1 MSKIAIVS
9 DSSTILNSIQA
20 KIVLL
25 REDDTI
31 IKCNSSELY
40 KCASTAD
47 IILFH
52 VSEITDITL
61 TAITNIKKNSNVII
75 LLVEEINPKN
85 LLSAYDCGISDF
97 CNINITNFE
106 LLIKIINAKK
116 SLNQYKTI
124 ERLKTSLRDK
134 GVLKPNSDIYEQ
146 ISDIVN
152 ANFFSEIINSSML
165 AVSIDEISHQKFIL
179 DNVESRLS
187 LILRDSDF
195 IINYAEFK
203 YLIILPKTEIENA
216 AKVFDKLKNKYDLE
230 MKGILF
236 TYTEESAKDLRN
248 KIERLEVERAKSGV
262 NLYIDNAAA
271 DYEFETEKDWLSNEL
286 TDEHKNYKLFQNIF
300 NKKLES
306 VIEPAFY
313 RTKQKYEKR
322 FQNTKIKYF
331 TDKNRA
337 EFMLINFDKTNSL
350 QIIYKNSAKVT
361 VNIQY
366 SGLDAPE
373 NESFEII
380 FSKLNTRGLMEILD
394 RFINKFNENGGN

>member
-20 KIVLL
+20 KLVLL

-40 KCASTAD
+40 KYSSTAD

-75 LLVEEINPKN
+75 LLVEEINPKT
-85 LLSAYDCGISDF
+85 LLNAYDCGITDF

-152 ANFFSEIINSSML
+152 ANFFSEILNSSML
-165 AVSIDEISHQKFIL
+165 AVSIDEISHQKFLL

-187 LILRDSDF
+187 MILRDSDF

-216 AKVFDKLKNKYDLE
+216 AKVFDKLKNKYNLE

-248 KIERLEVERAKSGV
+248 KIERLEVEHAKSGV
-262 NLYIDNAAA
+262 NLYIDNAVA

-286 TDEHKNYKLFQNIF
+286 TEEHKNYKLFQNIF

-313 RTKQKYEKR
+313 RTKQKYEKS
-322 FQNTKIKYF
+322 FPNTKIKYF

-373 NESFEII
+373 NENFEII

-394 RFINKFNENGGN
+394 RFINKFNANGGN

>member
-20 KIVLL
+20 KLVLL

-40 KCASTAD
+40 KYSSTAD

-75 LLVEEINPKN
+75 LLVEEINPKT
-85 LLSAYDCGISDF
+85 LLNAYDCGITDF

-152 ANFFSEIINSSML
+152 ANFFSEILNSSML
-165 AVSIDEISHQKFIL
+165 AVSIDEISHQKFLL

-187 LILRDSDF
+187 MILRDSDF

-216 AKVFDKLKNKYDLE
+216 AKVFDKLKNKYNLE

-286 TDEHKNYKLFQNIF
+286 TEEHKNYKLFQNIF

-313 RTKQKYEKR
+313 RTKQKYEKS
-322 FQNTKIKYF
+322 FPNTKIKYF

-361 VNIQY
+361 INIQY

-373 NESFEII
+373 NENFEII

-394 RFINKFNENGGN
+394 RFINKFNANGGN

>member
-20 KIVLL
+20 KLVLL

-40 KCASTAD
+40 KYSSTAD

-75 LLVEEINPKN
+75 LLVEEINPKT
-85 LLSAYDCGISDF
+85 LLNAYDCGITDF

-152 ANFFSEIINSSML
+152 ANFFSEILNSSML
-165 AVSIDEISHQKFIL
+165 AVSIDEISHQKFLL

-187 LILRDSDF
+187 MILRDSDF

-216 AKVFDKLKNKYDLE
+216 AKVFDKLKNKYNLE

-248 KIERLEVERAKSGV
+248 KIERLEVEHAKSGV

-286 TDEHKNYKLFQNIF
+286 TEEHKNYKLFQNIF

-313 RTKQKYEKR
+313 RTKQKYEKS
-322 FQNTKIKYF
+322 FPNTKIKYF

-361 VNIQY
+361 INIQY

-373 NESFEII
+373 NENFEII

-394 RFINKFNENGGN
+394 RFINKFNANGGN

>member
-20 KIVLL
+20 KLVLL

-40 KCASTAD
+40 KYSSTAD

-75 LLVEEINPKN
+75 LLVEEINPKT
-85 LLSAYDCGISDF
+85 LLNAYDCGITDF

-152 ANFFSEIINSSML
+152 ANFFSEILNSSML

-216 AKVFDKLKNKYDLE
+216 AKVFDKLKNKYNLE

-248 KIERLEVERAKSGV
+248 KIERLEVEHAKSGV

-286 TDEHKNYKLFQNIF
+286 TEEHKNYKLFQNIF

-313 RTKQKYEKR
+313 RTKQKYEKS
-322 FQNTKIKYF
+322 FPNTKIKYF

-373 NESFEII
+373 NENFEII

>member
-20 KIVLL
+20 KLVLL

-40 KCASTAD
+40 KYSSTAD

-75 LLVEEINPKN
+75 LLVEEINPKT
-85 LLSAYDCGISDF
+85 LLNAYDCGITDF

-152 ANFFSEIINSSML
+152 ANFFSEILNSSML
-165 AVSIDEISHQKFIL
+165 AVSIDEISHQKFLL

-187 LILRDSDF
+187 MILRDSDF

-216 AKVFDKLKNKYDLE
+216 AKVFDKLKNKYNLE

-248 KIERLEVERAKSGV
+248 KIERLEVEHAKSGV

-286 TDEHKNYKLFQNIF
+286 TEEHKNYKLFQNIF

-313 RTKQKYEKR
+313 RTKQKYEKS
-322 FQNTKIKYF
+322 FPNTKIKYF

-373 NESFEII
+373 NENFEII

-394 RFINKFNENGGN
+394 RFINKFNANGGN

>member
-20 KIVLL
+20 KLVLL

-40 KCASTAD
+40 KYSSTAD

-85 LLSAYDCGISDF
+85 LLNAYDCGITDF

-152 ANFFSEIINSSML
+152 ANFFSEILNSSML
-165 AVSIDEISHQKFIL
+165 AVSIDEISHQKFLL

-187 LILRDSDF
+187 MILRDSDF

-216 AKVFDKLKNKYDLE
+216 AKVFDKLKNKYNLE

-286 TDEHKNYKLFQNIF
+286 TEEHKNYKLFQNIF

-313 RTKQKYEKR
+313 RTKQKYEKS
-322 FQNTKIKYF
+322 FPNTKIKYF

-361 VNIQY
+361 INIQY

-373 NESFEII
+373 NENFEII

-394 RFINKFNENGGN
+394 RFINKFNANGGN

>member
-20 KIVLL
+20 KLVLL

-40 KCASTAD
+40 KYSSTAD

-75 LLVEEINPKN
+75 LLVEEINPKT
-85 LLSAYDCGISDF
+85 LLNAYDCGITDF

-152 ANFFSEIINSSML
+152 ANFFSEILNSSML
-165 AVSIDEISHQKFIL
+165 AVSIDEISHQKFLL

-187 LILRDSDF
+187 MILRDSDF

-216 AKVFDKLKNKYDLE
+216 AKVFDKLKNKYNLE

-271 DYEFETEKDWLSNEL
+271 DYEFETEKDWLSNEI
-286 TDEHKNYKLFQNIF
+286 TEEHKNYKLFQNIF

-313 RTKQKYEKR
+313 RTKQKYEKS
-322 FQNTKIKYF
+322 FPNTKIKYF

-373 NESFEII
+373 NENFEII

-394 RFINKFNENGGN
+394 RFINKFNANGGN

>member
-20 KIVLL
+20 KLVLL

-31 IKCNSSELY
+31 IKRNSSELY
-40 KCASTAD
+40 KYSSTAD

-75 LLVEEINPKN
+75 LLVEEINPKT
-85 LLSAYDCGISDF
+85 LLNAYDCGITDF

-152 ANFFSEIINSSML
+152 ANFFSEILNSSML
-165 AVSIDEISHQKFIL
+165 AVSIDEISHQKFLL

-187 LILRDSDF
+187 MILRDSDF

-216 AKVFDKLKNKYDLE
+216 AKVFDKLKNKYNLE

-286 TDEHKNYKLFQNIF
+286 TEEHKNYKLFQNIF

-313 RTKQKYEKR
+313 RTKQKYEKS
-322 FQNTKIKYF
+322 FPNTKIKYF

-373 NESFEII
+373 NENFEII

-394 RFINKFNENGGN
+394 RFINKFNANGGN

>member
-20 KIVLL
+20 KLVLL

-40 KCASTAD
+40 KYSSTAD

-75 LLVEEINPKN
+75 LLVEEINPKT
-85 LLSAYDCGISDF
+85 LLNAYDCGITDF

-152 ANFFSEIINSSML
+152 ANFFSEILNSSML
-165 AVSIDEISHQKFIL
+165 AISIDEISHQKFLL

-216 AKVFDKLKNKYDLE
+216 AKVFDKLKNKYNLE
-230 MKGILF
+230 MKGVLF
-236 TYTEESAKDLRN
+236 SYTEESAKDLRN

-262 NLYIDNAAA
+262 NLYIDNATA

-313 RTKQKYEKR
+313 RTKQKYEKS
-322 FQNTKIKYF
+322 FPNTKIKYF

-373 NESFEII
+373 NENFEII

-394 RFINKFNENGGN
+394 RFINKFNANGGN

>member
-20 KIVLL
+20 KLVLL

-40 KCASTAD
+40 RYSSTAD

-75 LLVEEINPKN
+75 LLVEEINPKT
-85 LLSAYDCGISDF
+85 LLNAYDCGITDF

-152 ANFFSEIINSSML
+152 ANFFSEILNSSML
-165 AVSIDEISHQKFIL
+165 AVSIDEISHQKFLL

-187 LILRDSDF
+187 MILRDSDF

-216 AKVFDKLKNKYDLE
+216 AKVFDKLKNKYNLE

-248 KIERLEVERAKSGV
+248 KIERLEVERAKSAV

-286 TDEHKNYKLFQNIF
+286 TEEHKNYKLFQNIF

-313 RTKQKYEKR
+313 RTKQKYEKS
-322 FQNTKIKYF
+322 FPNTKIKYF

-373 NESFEII
+373 NENFEII

-394 RFINKFNENGGN
+394 RFINKFNANGGN

>member
-40 KCASTAD
+40 KYSSTAD

-75 LLVEEINPKN
+75 LLVEEINPKT
-85 LLSAYDCGISDF
+85 LLNAYDCGITDF

-152 ANFFSEIINSSML
+152 ANFFSEILNSSML
-165 AVSIDEISHQKFIL
+165 AVSIDEISHQKFLL

-187 LILRDSDF
+187 MILRDSDF

-216 AKVFDKLKNKYDLE
+216 AKVFDKLKNKYNLE

-248 KIERLEVERAKSGV
+248 KIERLEVEHAKSGV

-286 TDEHKNYKLFQNIF
+286 TEEHKNYKLFQNIF

-313 RTKQKYEKR
+313 RTKQKYEKS
-322 FQNTKIKYF
+322 FPNTKIKYF

-373 NESFEII
+373 NENFEII

-394 RFINKFNENGGN
+394 RFINKFNANGGN

>member
-40 KCASTAD
+40 KYSSTAD

-75 LLVEEINPKN
+75 LLVEEINPKT
-85 LLSAYDCGISDF
+85 LLNAYDCGITDF

-152 ANFFSEIINSSML
+152 ANFFSEILNSSML
-165 AVSIDEISHQKFIL
+165 AVSIDEISHQKFLL

-187 LILRDSDF
+187 MILRDSDF

-216 AKVFDKLKNKYDLE
+216 AKVFDKLKNKYNLE

-286 TDEHKNYKLFQNIF
+286 TEEHKNYKLFQNIF

-313 RTKQKYEKR
+313 RTKQKYEKS
-322 FQNTKIKYF
+322 FPNTKIKYF

-361 VNIQY
+361 INIQY

-373 NESFEII
+373 NENFEII

-394 RFINKFNENGGN
+394 RFINKFNANGGN

>member
-1 MSKIAIVS
+1 MSKIAIVT

-20 KIVLL
+20 KLVLL

-40 KCASTAD
+40 KYSSTAD

-75 LLVEEINPKN
+75 LLVEEINPKT
-85 LLSAYDCGISDF
+85 LLNAYDCGITDF

-152 ANFFSEIINSSML
+152 ANFFSEILNSSML
-165 AVSIDEISHQKFIL
+165 AVSIDEISHQKFLL

-187 LILRDSDF
+187 MILRDSDF

-216 AKVFDKLKNKYDLE
+216 AKVFDKLKNKYNLE

-286 TDEHKNYKLFQNIF
+286 TEEHKNYKLFQNIF

-313 RTKQKYEKR
+313 RTKQKYEKS
-322 FQNTKIKYF
+322 FPNTKIKYF

-373 NESFEII
+373 NENFEII

-394 RFINKFNENGGN
+394 RFINKFNANGGN

>member
-20 KIVLL
+20 KLVLL

-40 KCASTAD
+40 KYSSTAD

-75 LLVEEINPKN
+75 LLVEEINPKT
-85 LLSAYDCGISDF
+85 LLNAYDCGITDF

-152 ANFFSEIINSSML
+152 ANFFSEILNSSML
-165 AVSIDEISHQKFIL
+165 AVSIDEISHQKFLL

-187 LILRDSDF
+187 MILRDSDF

-216 AKVFDKLKNKYDLE
+216 AKVFDKLKNKYNLE

-271 DYEFETEKDWLSNEL
+271 DYEFETEKDWLGNEL
-286 TDEHKNYKLFQNIF
+286 TEEHKNYKLFQNIF

-313 RTKQKYEKR
+313 RTKQKYEKS
-322 FQNTKIKYF
+322 FPNTKIKYF

-373 NESFEII
+373 NENFEII

-394 RFINKFNENGGN
+394 RFINKFNANGGN

>member
-20 KIVLL
+20 KLVLL

-40 KCASTAD
+40 KYSSTAD

-75 LLVEEINPKN
+75 LLVEEINPKT
-85 LLSAYDCGISDF
+85 LLNAYDCGITDF

-152 ANFFSEIINSSML
+152 ANFFSEILNSSML
-165 AVSIDEISHQKFIL
+165 AVSIDEISHQKFLL

-187 LILRDSDF
+187 MILRDSDF

-216 AKVFDKLKNKYDLE
+216 AKVFDKLKNKYNLE

-248 KIERLEVERAKSGV
+248 KIERLEVDRAKSGV

-313 RTKQKYEKR
+313 RTKQKYEKS
-322 FQNTKIKYF
+322 FPNTKIKYF

-361 VNIQY
+361 INIQY

-373 NESFEII
+373 NENFEII

-394 RFINKFNENGGN
+394 RFINKFNANGGN

>member
-20 KIVLL
+20 KLVLL

-40 KCASTAD
+40 KYSSTAD

-61 TAITNIKKNSNVII
+61 TAITNIKMNSNVII
-75 LLVEEINPKN
+75 LLVEEINPKT
-85 LLSAYDCGISDF
+85 LLNAYDCGITDF

-152 ANFFSEIINSSML
+152 ANFFSEILNSSML
-165 AVSIDEISHQKFIL
+165 AVSIDEISHQKFLL

-187 LILRDSDF
+187 MILRDSDF

-216 AKVFDKLKNKYDLE
+216 AKVFDKLKNKYNLE

-271 DYEFETEKDWLSNEL
+271 DYGFETEKDWLSNEL
-286 TDEHKNYKLFQNIF
+286 TEEHKNYKLFQNIF

-313 RTKQKYEKR
+313 RTKQKYEKS
-322 FQNTKIKYF
+322 FPNTKIKYF

-361 VNIQY
+361 INIQY

-373 NESFEII
+373 NENFEII

-394 RFINKFNENGGN
+394 RFINKFNANGGN

>member
-20 KIVLL
+20 KLVLL

-40 KCASTAD
+40 RYSSTAD

-75 LLVEEINPKN
+75 LLVEEINPKT
-85 LLSAYDCGISDF
+85 LLNAYDCGITDF

-152 ANFFSEIINSSML
+152 ANFFSEILNSSML
-165 AVSIDEISHQKFIL
+165 AVSIDEISHQKFLL

-187 LILRDSDF
+187 MILRDSDF

-216 AKVFDKLKNKYDLE
+216 AKVFDKLKNKYNLE

-286 TDEHKNYKLFQNIF
+286 TEEHKNYKLFQNIF

-313 RTKQKYEKR
+313 RTKQKYEKS
-322 FQNTKIKYF
+322 FPNTKIKYF

-361 VNIQY
+361 VNLQY

-373 NESFEII
+373 NENFEII

-394 RFINKFNENGGN
+394 RFINKFNANGGN

>member
-40 KCASTAD
+40 KYSSTAD

-75 LLVEEINPKN
+75 LLVEEINPKT
-85 LLSAYDCGISDF
+85 LLNAYDCGITDF

-152 ANFFSEIINSSML
+152 ANFFSEILNSSML
-165 AVSIDEISHQKFIL
+165 AVSIDEISHQKFLL

-187 LILRDSDF
+187 MILRDSDF

-216 AKVFDKLKNKYDLE
+216 AKVFDKLKNKYNLE

-248 KIERLEVERAKSGV
+248 KIERLEVDRAKSGV

-286 TDEHKNYKLFQNIF
+286 TEEHKNYKLFQNIF

-313 RTKQKYEKR
+313 RTKQKYEKS
-322 FQNTKIKYF
+322 FPNTKIKYF

-373 NESFEII
+373 NENFEII

-394 RFINKFNENGGN
+394 RFINKFNANGGN

>member
-20 KIVLL
+20 KLVLL

-40 KCASTAD
+40 KYSSTAD

-85 LLSAYDCGISDF
+85 LLNAYDCGITDF

-152 ANFFSEIINSSML
+152 ANFFSEILNSSML
-165 AVSIDEISHQKFIL
+165 AVSIDEISHQKFLL

-187 LILRDSDF
+187 MILRDSDF

-216 AKVFDKLKNKYDLE
+216 AKVFDKLKNKYNLE

-286 TDEHKNYKLFQNIF
+286 TEEHKNYKLFQNIF

-313 RTKQKYEKR
+313 RTKQKYEKS
-322 FQNTKIKYF
+322 FPNTKIKYF

-373 NESFEII
+373 NENFEII

-394 RFINKFNENGGN
+394 RFINKFNANGGN

>member
-20 KIVLL
+20 KLVLL

-40 KCASTAD
+40 KYSSTAD

-75 LLVEEINPKN
+75 LLVEEINPKT
-85 LLSAYDCGISDF
+85 LLNAYDCGITDF

-134 GVLKPNSDIYEQ
+134 GVLKPNSDIYER

-152 ANFFSEIINSSML
+152 ANFFSEILNSSML
-165 AVSIDEISHQKFIL
+165 AVSIDEISHQKFLL

-187 LILRDSDF
+187 MILRDSDF

-216 AKVFDKLKNKYDLE
+216 AKVFDKLKNKYNLE

-248 KIERLEVERAKSGV
+248 KIERLEVEHAKSGV

-286 TDEHKNYKLFQNIF
+286 TEEHKNYKLFQNIF

-313 RTKQKYEKR
+313 RTKQKYEKS
-322 FQNTKIKYF
+322 FPNTKIKYF

-373 NESFEII
+373 NENFEII

-394 RFINKFNENGGN
+394 RFINKFNANGGN

>member
-20 KIVLL
+20 KLVLL

-40 KCASTAD
+40 KYSSTAD

-75 LLVEEINPKN
+75 LLVEEINPKT
-85 LLSAYDCGISDF
+85 LLNAYDCGITDF

-152 ANFFSEIINSSML
+152 ANFFSEILNSSML
-165 AVSIDEISHQKFIL
+165 AVSIDEISHQKFLL

-187 LILRDSDF
+187 MILRDSDF

-216 AKVFDKLKNKYDLE
+216 AKVFDKLKNKYNLE

-248 KIERLEVERAKSGV
+248 KIERLEVEHAKSSV

-286 TDEHKNYKLFQNIF
+286 TEEHKNYKLFQNIF

-313 RTKQKYEKR
+313 RTKQKYEKS
-322 FQNTKIKYF
+322 FPNTKIKYF

-373 NESFEII
+373 NENFEII

-394 RFINKFNENGGN
+394 RFINKFNANGGN

>member
-20 KIVLL
+20 KLVLL

-40 KCASTAD
+40 KYSSTAD

-75 LLVEEINPKN
+75 LLVEEINPKT
-85 LLSAYDCGISDF
+85 LLNAYDCGITDF

-152 ANFFSEIINSSML
+152 ANFFSEILNSSML
-165 AVSIDEISHQKFIL
+165 AVSIDEISHQKFLL

-187 LILRDSDF
+187 MILRDSDF

-216 AKVFDKLKNKYDLE
+216 AKVFDKLKNKYNLE

-248 KIERLEVERAKSGV
+248 KIERLEVERAKSAV

-286 TDEHKNYKLFQNIF
+286 TEEHKNYKLFQNIF

-313 RTKQKYEKR
+313 RTKQKYEKS
-322 FQNTKIKYF
+322 FPNTKIKYF

-373 NESFEII
+373 NENFEII

-394 RFINKFNENGGN
+394 RFINKFNANGGN

>member
-20 KIVLL
+20 KLVLL

-40 KCASTAD
+40 KGASTAD

-75 LLVEEINPKN
+75 LLVEEINPKT
-85 LLSAYDCGISDF
+85 LLNAYDCGITDF

-152 ANFFSEIINSSML
+152 ANFFSEILNSSML
-165 AVSIDEISHQKFIL
+165 AVSIDEISHQKFLL

-187 LILRDSDF
+187 MILRDSDF

-216 AKVFDKLKNKYDLE
+216 AKVFDKLKNKYNLE

-236 TYTEESAKDLRN
+236 TYTEKSAKDLRN

-271 DYEFETEKDWLSNEL
+271 DYGFETEKDWLSNEL
-286 TDEHKNYKLFQNIF
+286 TEEHKNYKLFQNIF

-313 RTKQKYEKR
+313 RTKQKYEKS
-322 FQNTKIKYF
+322 FPNTKIKYF

-361 VNIQY
+361 INIQY

-373 NESFEII
+373 NENFEII

>member
-1 MSKIAIVS
+1 MGKIAIVS

-20 KIVLL
+20 KLVLL
-25 REDDTI
+25 REDDSI
-31 IKCNSSELY
+31 IQYNSPELY
-40 KCASTAD
+40 KCATTAD

-52 VSEITDITL
+52 TPEITDITL
-61 TAITNIKKNSNVII
+61 TAIANIKKNSNVII

-85 LLSAYDCGISDF
+85 LLNAYDCGISDF
-97 CNINITNFE
+97 CNVNITNFE

-116 SLNQYKTI
+116 SLKQYKTI

-134 GVLKPNSDIYEQ
+134 GVLKPNSDIYEK

-152 ANFFSEIINSSML
+152 ANFFSEILNSSML
-165 AVSIDEISHQKFIL
+165 VISIDEISHQKFLL
-179 DNVESRLS
+179 DNTENRLS

-203 YLIILPKTEIENA
+203 YLIILPKTGLENA
-216 AKVFDKLKNKYDLE
+216 AKVFDKLKNKYNLD
-230 MKGILF
+230 MKGVIF
-236 TYTEESAKDLRN
+236 TYGEESAKDLRN
-248 KIERLEVERAKSGV
+248 KIERLEIERTKNGV
-262 NLYIDNAAA
+262 NLYIDNAAE

-313 RTKQKYEKR
+313 RTKQKYEKS
-322 FQNTKIKYF
+322 FPNTKIKYF

-373 NESFEII
+373 NENFEII

>member
-20 KIVLL
+20 KLVLL

-40 KCASTAD
+40 KYSSTAD

-61 TAITNIKKNSNVII
+61 TAITNIKKNSNIII

-85 LLSAYDCGISDF
+85 LLNAYDCGITDF

-152 ANFFSEIINSSML
+152 ANFFSEILNSSML
-165 AVSIDEISHQKFIL
+165 AVSIDEISHQKFLL

-187 LILRDSDF
+187 MILRDSDF

-216 AKVFDKLKNKYDLE
+216 AKVFDKLKNKYNLE

-286 TDEHKNYKLFQNIF
+286 TEEHKNYKLFQNIF

-313 RTKQKYEKR
+313 RTKQKYEKS
-322 FQNTKIKYF
+322 FPNTKIKYF

-373 NESFEII
+373 NENFEII

-394 RFINKFNENGGN
+394 RFINKFNANGGN

>member
-20 KIVLL
+20 KLVLL

-40 KCASTAD
+40 KYSSTAD

-75 LLVEEINPKN
+75 LLVEEINPKT
-85 LLSAYDCGISDF
+85 LLNAYDCGITDF

-152 ANFFSEIINSSML
+152 ANFFSEILNSSML
-165 AVSIDEISHQKFIL
+165 AVSIDEISHQKFLL

-187 LILRDSDF
+187 MILRDSDF

-216 AKVFDKLKNKYDLE
+216 AKVFDKLKNKYNLE

-286 TDEHKNYKLFQNIF
+286 TEEHKNYKLFQNIF

-373 NESFEII
+373 NENFEII

-394 RFINKFNENGGN
+394 RFINKFNANGGN

>member
-20 KIVLL
+20 KLVLL

-40 KCASTAD
+40 KYSSTAD

-75 LLVEEINPKN
+75 LLVEEINPKT
-85 LLSAYDCGISDF
+85 LLNAYDCGITDF

-152 ANFFSEIINSSML
+152 ANFFSEILNSSML
-165 AVSIDEISHQKFIL
+165 AVSIDEISHQKFLL

-187 LILRDSDF
+187 MILRDSDF

-216 AKVFDKLKNKYDLE
+216 AKVFDKLKNKYNLE

-248 KIERLEVERAKSGV
+248 KIERLEVDRAKSGV

-286 TDEHKNYKLFQNIF
+286 TEEHKNYKLFQNIF

-313 RTKQKYEKR
+313 RTKQKYEKS
-322 FQNTKIKYF
+322 FPNTKIKYF

-373 NESFEII
+373 NENFEII

-394 RFINKFNENGGN
+394 RFINKFNANGGN

>member
-20 KIVLL
+20 KLVLL

-40 KCASTAD
+40 KYSSTAD

-61 TAITNIKKNSNVII
+61 TAITNIKMNSNVII
-75 LLVEEINPKN
+75 LLVEEINPKT
-85 LLSAYDCGISDF
+85 LLNAYDCGITDF

-152 ANFFSEIINSSML
+152 ANFFSEILNSSML
-165 AVSIDEISHQKFIL
+165 AVSIDEISHQKFLL

-187 LILRDSDF
+187 MILRDSDF

-216 AKVFDKLKNKYDLE
+216 AKVFDKLKNKYNLE

-248 KIERLEVERAKSGV
+248 KIERLEVEHAKSGV

-286 TDEHKNYKLFQNIF
+286 TEEHKNYKLFQNIF

-313 RTKQKYEKR
+313 RTKQKYEKS
-322 FQNTKIKYF
+322 FPNTKIKYF

-361 VNIQY
+361 INIQY

-373 NESFEII
+373 NENFEII

-394 RFINKFNENGGN
+394 RFINKFNANGGN

>member
-20 KIVLL
+20 KLVLL

-40 KCASTAD
+40 KYSSTAD

-75 LLVEEINPKN
+75 LLVEEINPKT
-85 LLSAYDCGISDF
+85 LLNAYDCGITDF

-152 ANFFSEIINSSML
+152 ANFFSEILNSSML
-165 AVSIDEISHQKFIL
+165 AVSIDEISHQKFLL

-187 LILRDSDF
+187 MILRDSDF

-216 AKVFDKLKNKYDLE
+216 AKVFDKLKNKYNLE

-286 TDEHKNYKLFQNIF
+286 TEEHKNYKLFQNIF

-313 RTKQKYEKR
+313 RTKQKYEKS
-322 FQNTKIKYF
+322 FPNTKIKYF

-350 QIIYKNSAKVT
+350 QIIYKNSAKAT
-361 VNIQY
+361 INIQY

-373 NESFEII
+373 NENFEII

-394 RFINKFNENGGN
+394 RFINKFNANGGN

>member
-20 KIVLL
+20 KLVLL

-40 KCASTAD
+40 RYSSTAD

-75 LLVEEINPKN
+75 LLVEEINPKT
-85 LLSAYDCGISDF
+85 LLNAYDCGITDF

-152 ANFFSEIINSSML
+152 ANFFSEILNSSML
-165 AVSIDEISHQKFIL
+165 AVSIDEISHQKFLL

-187 LILRDSDF
+187 MILRDSDF

-216 AKVFDKLKNKYDLE
+216 AKVFDKLKNKYNLE

-286 TDEHKNYKLFQNIF
+286 TEEHKNYKLFQNIF

-313 RTKQKYEKR
+313 RTKQKYEKS
-322 FQNTKIKYF
+322 FPNTKIKYF

-350 QIIYKNSAKVT
+350 QIIYKNSAKAT
-361 VNIQY
+361 INIQY

-373 NESFEII
+373 NENFEII

-394 RFINKFNENGGN
+394 RFINKFNANGGN

>member
-20 KIVLL
+20 KLVLL

-40 KCASTAD
+40 RYSSTAD

-75 LLVEEINPKN
+75 LLVEEINPKT
-85 LLSAYDCGISDF
+85 LLNAYDCGITDF

-152 ANFFSEIINSSML
+152 ANFFSEILNSSML
-165 AVSIDEISHQKFIL
+165 AVSIDEISHQKFLL

-187 LILRDSDF
+187 MILRDSDF

-216 AKVFDKLKNKYDLE
+216 AKVFDKLKNKYNLE

-286 TDEHKNYKLFQNIF
+286 TEEHKNYKLFQNIF

-313 RTKQKYEKR
+313 RTKQKYEKS
-322 FQNTKIKYF
+322 FPNTKIKYF

-373 NESFEII
+373 NENFEII

-394 RFINKFNENGGN
+394 RFINKFNANGGN

>member
-40 KCASTAD
+40 KYSSTAD

-75 LLVEEINPKN
+75 LLVEEINPKT
-85 LLSAYDCGISDF
+85 LLNAYDCGITDF

-152 ANFFSEIINSSML
+152 ANFFSEILNSSML
-165 AVSIDEISHQKFIL
+165 AVSIDEISHQKFLL

-187 LILRDSDF
+187 MILRDSDF

-216 AKVFDKLKNKYDLE
+216 AKVFDKLKNKYNLE

-286 TDEHKNYKLFQNIF
+286 TEEHKNYKLFQNIF

-313 RTKQKYEKR
+313 RTKQKYEKS
-322 FQNTKIKYF
+322 FPNTKIKYF

-373 NESFEII
+373 NENFEII

-394 RFINKFNENGGN
+394 RFINKFNANGGN

>member
-20 KIVLL
+20 KLVLL

-40 KCASTAD
+40 KYSSTAD

-75 LLVEEINPKN
+75 LLVEEINPKT
-85 LLSAYDCGISDF
+85 LLNAYDCGITDF

-152 ANFFSEIINSSML
+152 ANFFSEILNSSML
-165 AVSIDEISHQKFIL
+165 AVSIDEISHQKFLL

-187 LILRDSDF
+187 MILRDSDF

-216 AKVFDKLKNKYDLE
+216 AKVFDKLKNKYNLE

-286 TDEHKNYKLFQNIF
+286 TEEHKNYKLFQNIF

-361 VNIQY
+361 INIQY

-373 NESFEII
+373 NENFEII

-394 RFINKFNENGGN
+394 RFINKFNANGGN

>member
-20 KIVLL
+20 KLVLL

-40 KCASTAD
+40 KYSSTAD

-75 LLVEEINPKN
+75 LLVEEINPKT
-85 LLSAYDCGISDF
+85 LLNAYDCGITDF

-152 ANFFSEIINSSML
+152 ANFFSEILNSSML
-165 AVSIDEISHQKFIL
+165 AVSIDEISHQKFLL

-187 LILRDSDF
+187 MILRDSDF

-313 RTKQKYEKR
+313 RTKQKYEKS
-322 FQNTKIKYF
+322 FPNTKIKYF

-373 NESFEII
+373 NENFEII

-394 RFINKFNENGGN
+394 RFINKFNANGGN